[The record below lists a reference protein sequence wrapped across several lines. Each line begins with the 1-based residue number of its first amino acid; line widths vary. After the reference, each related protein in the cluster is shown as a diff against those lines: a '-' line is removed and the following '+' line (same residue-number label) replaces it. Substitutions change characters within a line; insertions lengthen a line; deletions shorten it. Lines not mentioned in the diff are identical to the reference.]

1 MHLFEKCSA
10 EAGRL
15 FDLQPAPSRENL
27 VFGFAY
33 WSISFLAEIVL
44 KSPLECRRFCL
55 RFASGSA
62 SVPYRVDVNPDH
74 VADSCGHGQAETAS
88 RKNSR
93 TCMDLFREFH
103 RIK

>member
-1 MHLFEKCSA
+1 MHLFEKRCA

-27 VFGFAY
+27 VFAFAY
-33 WSISFLAEIVL
+33 WSIRFLAEIVL

-62 SVPYRVDVNPDH
+62 SVPHRVDVNPDH
-74 VADSCGHGQAETAS
+74 VADSCGQAETAS
-88 RKNSR
+88 RNNSR